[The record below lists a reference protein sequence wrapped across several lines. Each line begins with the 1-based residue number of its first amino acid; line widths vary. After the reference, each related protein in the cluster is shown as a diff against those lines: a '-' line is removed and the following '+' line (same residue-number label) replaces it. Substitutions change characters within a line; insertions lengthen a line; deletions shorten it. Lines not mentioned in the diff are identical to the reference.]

1 MQRLRTWLDAY
12 GDDPT
17 AMCDLLSG
25 LGVDGF
31 ADVLLM
37 LGAIEPADDAVAT
50 AVELRA
56 GLRFVAP
63 SDGFGAD
70 AVAGVLVARMLGD
83 DLPTGTDGYA
93 LADFVTEGAH
103 RPSGLDHA
111 LAVRL
116 VACEQQ
122 FAERDPGAP
131 GPGPWAIAPGGSN
144 LSAVTSGPS
153 WTPDPVT
160 ALLTDLGGDPDEAR
174 AVFGDVASAR
184 VPGPRPP
191 VP

>member
-1 MQRLRTWLDAY
+1 MRA
-12 GDDPT
+12 
-17 AMCDLLSG
+17 LLGG

-50 AVELRA
+50 AIELRD
-56 GLRFVAP
+56 GLRFVGP

-70 AVAGVLVARMLGD
+70 ALAGVLVARMLGD

-93 LADFVTEGAH
+93 LADFVTEGAYH
-103 RPSGLDHA
+103 PSGLDHT
-111 LAVRL
+111 LAVRI

-122 FAERDPGAP
+122 FAEGDAGAP

-144 LSAVTSGPS
+144 LTRRHLGTGVDPGPGHRPAHRSRRRSRRGASACSATSPPPS
-153 WTPDPVT
+153 TSSATARTVT
-160 ALLTDLGGDPDEAR
+160 ASR
-174 AVFGDVASAR
+174 R
-184 VPGPRPP
+184 
-191 VP
+191 